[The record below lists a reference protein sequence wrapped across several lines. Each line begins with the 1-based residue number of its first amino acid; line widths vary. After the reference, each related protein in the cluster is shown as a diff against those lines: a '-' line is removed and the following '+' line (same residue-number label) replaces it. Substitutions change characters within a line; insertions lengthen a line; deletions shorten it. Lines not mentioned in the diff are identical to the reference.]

1 MSITYEE
8 LGHVALITIRRP
20 EARNAV
26 NGAVATGIEEA
37 IDRLEAG
44 VARVGIITGDGPT
57 FSAGADLKL
66 VNQGQAREMIT
77 KRGGFGGIVIRDRTK
92 PIIAAV
98 NGPALA
104 GGCEIALA
112 CDLIVAAR
120 DASFG
125 LPEVK
130 RCLLAGAGGLFRLAR
145 ALPPNL
151 AMEAALTGDPI
162 SAEIAHAHGLVNA
175 LADPGHV
182 VEAALA
188 LAERIAANSPVAVV
202 GARRAVIETT
212 YADDPTAWRITN
224 ELRRAVEASDDCREG
239 VAAFVE
245 KRPPSGPATDAATPT
260 NWETNPSQ
268 ARPSCLPVSEVGGV
282 GSGVGSGSNEDQV
295 SRWSRRPSAR

>member
-8 LGHVALITIRRP
+8 LGHAALITIRRP

-44 VARVGIITGDGPT
+44 PARVGIITGEGST

-77 KRGGFGGIVIRDRTK
+77 RRGGFGGIVIRVRAK

-104 GGCEIALA
+104 GGCEIALV

-145 ALPPNL
+145 SVPPNL

-162 SAEIAHAHGLVNA
+162 SAELAHTHGLVNA
-175 LADPGHV
+175 LADPGRV
-182 VEAALA
+182 VEVALA
-188 LAERIAANSPVAVV
+188 LAERIAANSPVAVA
-202 GARRAVIETT
+202 GARRAVLETT
-212 YADDPTAWRITN
+212 HADDATAWRITN

-245 KRPPSGPATDAATPT
+245 KRS
-260 NWETNPSQ
+260 
-268 ARPSCLPVSEVGGV
+268 PVWTG
-282 GSGVGSGSNEDQV
+282 
-295 SRWSRRPSAR
+295 R